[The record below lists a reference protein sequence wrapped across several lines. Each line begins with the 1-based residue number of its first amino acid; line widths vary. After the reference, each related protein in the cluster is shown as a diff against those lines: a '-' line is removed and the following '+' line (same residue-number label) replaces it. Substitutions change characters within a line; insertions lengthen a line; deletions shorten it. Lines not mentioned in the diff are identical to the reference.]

1 MFVPDDGKK
10 IKKSFLEERAK
21 NREDR
26 ELHRKKND
34 SAIRHRVENFDDYY
48 VIEVENY
55 VINVLVGGCSVS
67 ETGC

>member
-34 SAIRHRVENFDDYY
+34 SAIRQ
-48 VIEVENY
+48 
-55 VINVLVGGCSVS
+55 S
-67 ETGC
+67 